1 MEGIE
6 GKIKN
11 LFVKLFDVR
20 PDEVTKE
27 ANLNDDLG
35 MDSTEMVELT
45 VALEKEFKVKI
56 KDGEITNEHSVG
68 DVLRIVENK
77 LNPVDLS

>member
-6 GKIKN
+6 ERIKK

-20 PDEVTKE
+20 PDELTSE

-45 VALEKEFKVKI
+45 LALEKEFKIKI
-56 KDGEITNEHSVG
+56 RDGEITNEHSVG

-77 LNPVDLS
+77 LNPH